1 MLAFVRGFIY
11 FFESFAFISK
21 HSLWKHVLKICAYS
35 LLLGLLIFGLL
46 YKPGVWLFDW
56 LIQFYPWERGKNV
69 LETLS
74 SILLVV
80 FLLVGFVISFRTVTY
95 IVLSP
100 MMSALARKV
109 ERIVTDGQCS
119 ERNPRFSIVRE
130 IWRGFRINTRNLV
143 REAIIGIVLS
153 LFALIPGL
161 AILAGPAFIIVQA
174 YYIGFGSLDYYLEKY
189 YDIKESVNIAFKSKY
204 WLTGIGAA
212 YLLTVLLPFVGIF
225 LAPSLAV
232 VSSTRMAI
240 NKGI

>member
-1 MLAFVRGFIY
+1 MLAFVKGFLY
-11 FFESFAFISK
+11 FFESFAFIGEF
-21 HSLWKHVLKICAYS
+21 SLWRHVLKVCAFS
-35 LLLGLLIFGLL
+35 LLLGLLILGLL
-46 YKPGVWLFDW
+46 YKPGVWLFHW

-80 FLLVGFVISFRTVTY
+80 FLLVGFVVSFRYITY

-109 ERIVTDGQCS
+109 ERIVTDGQCI
-119 ERNPRFSIVRE
+119 ERKARFSMLRE
-130 IWRGFRINTRNLV
+130 IWRGFRINTRNLI
-143 REAIIGIVLS
+143 REATMGIVLS
-153 LFALIPGL
+153 LIGLIPGL
-161 AILAGPAFIIVQA
+161 AILAGPAFIMVQA

-189 YDIKESVNIAFKSKY
+189 YDIKESVNIAFEGKY
-204 WLTGIGAA
+204 WLAGIGAA
-212 YLLTVLLPFVGIF
+212 YLLTLLLPFVGIF

-240 NKGI
+240 SKGI